1 MSALKCSQA
10 DHQKQ
15 ASRNCLQCWCPIRAH
30 IVASGDGRHGVTT
43 RSPSGDVAQKE
54 EKVLLFSSPWPGLTV
69 TVGNRRFT
77 GSMVDS
83 PRRMES

>member
-54 EKVLLFSSPWPGLTV
+54 SIGASFLFSLAAF
-69 TVGNRRFT
+69 RLQLEIEDLR
-77 GSMVDS
+77 
-83 PRRMES
+83 